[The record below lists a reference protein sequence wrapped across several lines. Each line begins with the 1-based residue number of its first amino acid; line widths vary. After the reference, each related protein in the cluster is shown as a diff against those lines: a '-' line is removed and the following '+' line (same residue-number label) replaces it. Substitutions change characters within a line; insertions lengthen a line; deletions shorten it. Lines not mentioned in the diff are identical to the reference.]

1 MRSSLESCP
10 GSSAEARGSHS
21 PAHVRHFLECWLPAV
36 TAGGL
41 VLSCALFAGCGRVEF
56 KAVIDFPAREA
67 PNYHGL
73 VSASWVKGL
82 LDYQQSGFQT
92 PRPATYRAQRFVIL
106 EASWA
111 TLQKTKDYR
120 NGHLPGAI
128 HFNTDDL
135 EDGSP
140 HWRLREADE
149 LQRAIGRAGITPD
162 TTVIVYGE
170 KLIAAARV
178 WWALKYAGV
187 DDVRLLDGGFQA
199 WARAGYPVE
208 TEVRVPQ
215 PVAFAAPVASNL
227 LATTDYV
234 RRHLQG
240 GQVWM
245 ADVRSA
251 AEFAGRTSGYSYLQA
266 KGRIPFAVHV
276 GDGDDGAYLYKQRDG
291 RLRPPAEIL
300 AHWRQSGIIPAKE
313 GGRFVREV
321 VFYCGGG
328 CRSSVAFFHAW
339 LLGFENIR
347 NYSDGWSGWSTEY
360 QADPAATGRT
370 LGWRQQPSGNPVEV
384 GAP

>member
-1 MRSSLESCP
+1 MKRSLMQSSS
-10 GSSAEARGSHS
+10 GS
-21 PAHVRHFLECWLPAV
+21 
-36 TAGGL
+36 AGVLAL
-41 VLSCALFAGCGRVEF
+41 VFCLWTGCGKVEP
-56 KAVIDFPAREA
+56 KVLTDFPAREA

-73 VSASWVKGL
+73 VSVSWVKGL

-92 PRPATYRAQRFVIL
+92 PRPATYRNQRFVIF

-111 TLQKTKDYR
+111 TLEKAKDYR

-135 EDGSP
+135 ENGSP
-140 HWRLREADE
+140 RWRLREAHE
-149 LQRAIGRAGITPD
+149 LQRAFGRAGITPD

-199 WARAGYPVE
+199 WAKAGYPVE
-208 TEVRVPQ
+208 KEVRLPQ
-215 PVAFAAPVASNL
+215 PVEFAAPVASNL
-227 LATTDYV
+227 LATTDYI
-234 RRHLQG
+234 RERLPSSR
-240 GQVWM
+240 VWL
-245 ADVRSA
+245 ADVRSV
-251 AEFAGRTSGYSYLQA
+251 AEFTGRSSGYSYLEA
-266 KGRIPFAVHV
+266 KGRIPFATHV
-276 GDGDDGAYLYKQRDG
+276 GDGDDSAYLYKQRDG

-300 AHWRQSGIIPAKE
+300 AHWQQQSIVPAKE
-313 GGRFVREV
+313 GGRFEREV

-328 CRSSVAFFHAW
+328 WRSSVAFFYAW
-339 LLGFENIR
+339 LLGFENVR

-360 QADPAATGRT
+360 RVDPAATGRT
-370 LGWRQQPSGNPVEV
+370 PGWRQQASGNPVEV